1 MIDVAKEME
10 RQKFNIPILIG
21 GATTSKKHTAIKI
34 NPEYKNG
41 VIHVHDA
48 SKSVSVSQKLMG
60 DGKSIFKDEID
71 REYTL
76 LKENY
81 NNKKSDNLIS
91 LDMARQNKFT
101 CDWDRYIPT
110 KPTFEGVKFFDN
122 IPVEELVNYIDWTP
136 FFNAWGFKKRYP
148 KVLENEETKN
158 EAQKLFEDGKNLL
171 NQAIKEKWFDTKA
184 TIGFFSANSS
194 EDDIILHNEK
204 FNLYNLR
211 QQTSKSGNKPNYCLS
226 DFIAPIH
233 SNKQDWIGGF
243 AVTAGFNVEKIGQD
257 FADNNDDYKSIMI
270 KVLGDRIAEALAE
283 KMHEKV
289 RTELWG
295 YAKNEGLKNEDLIK
309 EKYIGIRPAP
319 GYPSC
324 PDHSEKLAL
333 FDLLDIKNNS
343 KLQLTE
349 SYAVYPASSVS
360 GWYFSH
366 PESRYFGISR
376 INEEQLIDYSNRK
389 KMEKEKLIKIFPQV
403 IDL

>member
-1 MIDVAKEME
+1 M
-10 RQKFNIPILIG
+10 
-21 GATTSKKHTAIKI
+21 
-34 NPEYKNG
+34 
-41 VIHVHDA
+41 
-48 SKSVSVSQKLMG
+48 
-60 DGKSIFKDEID
+60 
-71 REYTL
+71 
-76 LKENY
+76 
-81 NNKKSDNLIS
+81 
-91 LDMARQNKFT
+91 
-101 CDWDRYIPT
+101 
-110 KPTFEGVKFFDN
+110 
-122 IPVEELVNYIDWTP
+122 
-136 FFNAWGFKKRYP
+136 
-148 KVLENEETKN
+148 
-158 EAQKLFEDGKNLL
+158 
-171 NQAIKEKWFDTKA
+171 
-184 TIGFFSANSS
+184 
-194 EDDIILHNEK
+194 
-204 FNLYNLR
+204 R

-376 INEEQLIDYSNRK
+376 INQEQLIDYSNRK
-389 KMEKEKLIKIFPQV
+389 NMEKEKLTKIFPQV

>member
-1 MIDVAKEME
+1 
-10 RQKFNIPILIG
+10 
-21 GATTSKKHTAIKI
+21 
-34 NPEYKNG
+34 
-41 VIHVHDA
+41 
-48 SKSVSVSQKLMG
+48 MG

-71 REYTL
+71 QEYKL
-76 LKENY
+76 LRKNY
-81 NNKKSDNLIS
+81 NNNKSDNLIS
-91 LDMARQNKFT
+91 LDQARQNKFT

-122 IPVEELVNYIDWTP
+122 IPVEELIDYIDWTP
-136 FFNAWGFKKRYP
+136 FFNAWGFKKSYP
-148 KVLENEETKN
+148 RVLENEETKN
-158 EAQKLFEDGKNLL
+158 EAQKLFNDGRSLL
-171 NQAIKEKWFDTKA
+171 NQAIKEKWFDAKA
-184 TIGFFSANSS
+184 TIGFFPANSS

-211 QQTSKSGNKPNYCLS
+211 QQTSKSRNKPNYCLS
-226 DFIAPIH
+226 DFIAPID
-233 SNKQDWIGGF
+233 SNKQDWVGGF

-295 YAKNEGLKNEDLIK
+295 YAKNESLKNEDLIK

-366 PESRYFGISR
+366 PESKYFGISR
-376 INEEQLIDYSNRK
+376 ITKEQLIDYSKRK
-389 KMEKEKLIKIFPQV
+389 KMEKEQLIKIFPQV